1 MNRRDFL
8 YFSALSTASLVFAGC
23 GIDPQGRGYSVNLP
37 MWMISKKF
45 AEQFP
50 IKQELTYGGFKYG
63 TIEIVDPKLLGA
75 KGKDK
80 MSLGV
85 GFKFYNMFLPDGIS
99 GSVALNSGVRYDSTT
114 TNIFLVKPEVE
125 DVTVQNVSLG
135 QFLTGEVRKAIGI
148 VVAET
153 IEKRPIYNLKENKSM
168 VSGFI
173 KGIDIRDGE
182 LVLTFGL

>member
-1 MNRRDFL
+1 MNRREFL
-8 YFSALSTASLVFAGC
+8 YISALSTASLVFAGC
-23 GIDPQGRGYSVNLP
+23 GIDPQGRGYSINLP
-37 MWMISKKF
+37 MVLVSKKF

-50 IKQELTYGGFKYG
+50 IKQDLSYGGFKYG
-63 TIEIVDPKLLGA
+63 TIEIVDPKLLGP

-85 GFKFYNMFLPDGIS
+85 GFKFYNMFLPEGIN
-99 GSVALNSGVRYDSTT
+99 GSVSLNSGIRYEPTT

-125 DVTVQNVSLG
+125 EVTVQNVSLG
-135 QFLTGEVRKAIGI
+135 QFLTTEIRKIIGV

-173 KGIDIRDGE
+173 KGIDIRNGE
-182 LVLTFGL
+182 IVLTFGL